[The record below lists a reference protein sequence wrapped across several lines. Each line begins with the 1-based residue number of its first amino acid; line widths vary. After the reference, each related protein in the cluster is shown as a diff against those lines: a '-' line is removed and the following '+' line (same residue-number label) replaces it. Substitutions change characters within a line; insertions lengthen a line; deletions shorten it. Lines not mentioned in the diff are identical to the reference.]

1 MPLESLDQGE
11 TIDTGL
17 VNDYSTK
24 YVAFLDLLGFSELVK
39 RSGTDVLER
48 HRLVEAL
55 KLVRDTL
62 CENPSIDFRFT
73 YFSDCIVLS
82 AEHSPHALWQV
93 FQSIELLTCNLLQ
106 YDILVRGGL
115 SVGPTH
121 HSKDFVYGTAVI
133 EAYNL
138 ERLKDKAKNPLVLLS
153 PVVVQEVESLGTEFM
168 QWLREDGADRFFIHY
183 LMRYAEYTAS
193 MEVGK
198 VVLTY
203 PAQRIAYF
211 IGRRLKNDQDCVLE
225 KAEWFQRY
233 WNGEVAVRGVLPRI
247 ELDSQP
253 TLPANSLTIISRR
266 LIAPRCQ

>member
-1 MPLESLDQGE
+1 MPLEQGE
-11 TIDTGL
+11 IIDGDL
-17 VNDYSTK
+17 VNDYRTK
-24 YVAFLDLLGFSELVK
+24 YVAFLDLLGFRKLVE
-39 RSGTDVLER
+39 RSGADVLER

-62 CENPSIDFRFT
+62 CENPSINFRFT

-82 AEHSPHALWQV
+82 AEHSPQALWQV

-121 HSKDFVYGTAVI
+121 HSKDFLYGTAVM
-133 EAYNL
+133 EAYDL
-138 ERLKDKAKNPLVLLS
+138 ERLKEKAKNPLVLLS
-153 PVVVQEVESLGTEFM
+153 PQVVQEVESLGPQFK
-168 QWLREDGADRFFIHY
+168 QWIKEDGTDRFFIHY
-183 LMRYAEYTAS
+183 LMRYAEYSTS

-211 IGRRLKNDQDCVLE
+211 IGKRLNNDQDGVLR

-233 WNGEVAVRGVLPRI
+233 WNDTVAARGVLPRI
-247 ELDSQP
+247 ELDSQS
-253 TLPANSLTIISRR
+253 TLPANSLTIINRR
-266 LIAPRCQ
+266 LVAPSARHQ